1 MMENKSTGKTEKL
14 IRNPMQALS
23 KVPEAIYGCGNF
35 VYYMQIDSDVSGF
48 FTIADRFSVVE
59 VDTRNFSKKI
69 VFERNLNTSRNT
81 FLNIGK
87 PKEQDV
93 KFFSFVNAL
102 FLDHQNFYFIGNGQV
117 SKVNRLTG
125 ERKVIIEAPLL
136 KSLSFD
142 GENIYYIN
150 AESKLMKYDVH
161 TDQEAELNGIVTESF
176 LLTEKEVI
184 FMDRLDQNKLYAIS
198 LKDGSRRKILDQSV
212 LSFSLKGENIVY
224 LSKADLKEHQ
234 IKLE

>member
-1 MMENKSTGKTEKL
+1 
-14 IRNPMQALS
+14 
-23 KVPEAIYGCGNF
+23 
-35 VYYMQIDSDVSGF
+35 
-48 FTIADRFSVVE
+48 
-59 VDTRNFSKKI
+59 
-69 VFERNLNTSRNT
+69 
-81 FLNIGK
+81 LNIGK